1 MTTSKLTPAPVLM
14 DNLQATLNELRQWIT
29 RLGLAEQPQ
38 PEPRPALV
46 GARLV
51 ALKSVPPSAVGRIVD
66 TYERDG
72 EAGWIVQYPKK
83 IIRVP
88 YGHGLVEPGGEL

>member
-1 MTTSKLTPAPVLM
+1 MTTSKLTPAPVLV

-38 PEPRPALV
+38 PEPRPALI

-51 ALKSVPPSAVGRIVD
+51 ALKSVPPGAVGRIVD
-66 TYERDG
+66 TYQRDD
-72 EAGWIVQYPKK
+72 EAGWIVQYKSQ

-88 YGHGLVEPGGEL
+88 YGSGLIEPGGEL